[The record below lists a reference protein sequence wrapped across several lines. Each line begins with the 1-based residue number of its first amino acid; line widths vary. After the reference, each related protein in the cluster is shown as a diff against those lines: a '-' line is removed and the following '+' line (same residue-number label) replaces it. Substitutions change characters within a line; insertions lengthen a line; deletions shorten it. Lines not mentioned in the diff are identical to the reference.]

1 MECDWENG
9 YVECSAKLN
18 INIEDVFRE
27 LIDQAKNRI
36 GVLPTPSVC
45 KAQTSS
51 LMMKRRQSLP
61 LVPVFGKGRGVEVGQ
76 KQKKKAGGRRG
87 SIAVSVKKE
96 TCKVS

>member
-18 INIEDVFRE
+18 TNIEGVFRD
-27 LIDQAKNRI
+27 LINQAKNRI
-36 GVLPTPSVC
+36 GVSSISTVC
-45 KAQTSS
+45 KNQTSS
-51 LMMKRRQSLP
+51 LVMTRRQSLP
-61 LVPVFGKGRGVEVGQ
+61 LVPVFGSGVEVEQ
-76 KQKKKAGGRRG
+76 RQKKKAGGRRG